1 MKKQILQ
8 YGVLTVAAMFGFQSW
23 AVPAKPGLR
32 TVPQPDG
39 STITVELRGDEF
51 FHQYLTEDGYPLIE
65 KDGYFYYS
73 DYSDNGDVINSG
85 IRAVAV
91 SKRDAAARDF
101 LSRVDRS
108 SLETRIRKVASRS
121 PRRASMTNFSAI
133 SNHNAPAREA
143 SSVDGPPYERGYGLF
158 SDLRFPAYGNQK
170 SIVILVEYKDVKF
183 NTSYDAKE
191 YFTNMLN
198 QDGFS
203 EYSGT
208 GSAAQF
214 FKENSNGAFVPE
226 FDVYGPITL
235 SQNQSYYGGND
246 LWGNDE
252 HPADMVKEACD
263 QLDDEVDFSQ
273 YDRNNDGIVDNIY
286 VFYAGQGEASGGSG
300 DTVWPHSWNMISA
313 GYPNLMYDGVQV
325 YTYGCSNEWEGNMPD
340 GVGTFVHEFSHVIG
354 IPDIYATSYTGAFT
368 PGPWSAMDYG
378 PYNNNGRTPPN
389 YGAFERYALGW
400 MKPRE
405 IDGPLSATLQ
415 PIAENVAG
423 VIRTAKDTE
432 FFLFENRQ
440 QEGWDTYIPGHG
452 MLIWH
457 IDYNQSVFDS
467 NKVNNTP
474 SHQYVDIEEADGT
487 QNEYSRD
494 GDAFPGSSNKTSFTS
509 TTSPALKTWNNTR
522 IDLPITEISENDGLI
537 TFNVSGGGTTVVPV
551 PEVFDAED
559 ILSDQFTITWTPV
572 DGYDAIVNV
581 FTRMSDQNGA
591 PARLLGNEVFVPGF
605 KNKNVGSASS
615 VTVSGLEPSTLY
627 YFTVTLTSGWESSDP
642 SEERTAF
649 TGRRPLNYVV
659 PEATE
664 AVDVTENSFK
674 ATWLEVEDA
683 NDYLLNVYTKV
694 QGDPVFDVQRF
705 DNGVTAIGGWTSSS
719 SSSYSMAAY
728 AGKNIPA
735 LRMANGNSLESPAYS
750 EYVNTLRFW
759 HRGNNTSTGDQ
770 IQVYAITESGS
781 VELVSTVEVSKVS
794 GGTTTTITGFP
805 ENTVKVRIQF
815 IRLGDTGALA
825 IDDVEVGHGY
835 TTAPAYF
842 GEYQNFAVGNV
853 LDFNVTGLDP
863 DTDYYYTISATDGT
877 LVSRLSNE
885 VMVHTMVSSG
895 VSKVMG
901 DAFALSYN
909 SNVVT
914 ASTDDLII
922 VCDYTGALVARGAH
936 KVTLPRAGLYV
947 VSVPA
952 RNYTKKIIVK

>member
-8 YGVLTVAAMFGFQSW
+8 YGVLTVAAIFGLQSW

-32 TVPQPDG
+32 TVSQPDG

-73 DYSDNGDVINSG
+73 DYSAAGDVINSG

-101 LSRVDRS
+101 LARVDRS

-121 PRRASMTNFSAI
+121 PRRASMVNFGAI
-133 SNHNAPAREA
+133 SRHNAPAREA

-158 SDLRFPAYGNQK
+158 SDLRFPAYGEQK

-183 NTSYDAKE
+183 KTSYDAKE

-203 EYSGT
+203 DYNGT

-246 LWGNDE
+246 WWGNDE

-273 YDRNNDGIVDNIY
+273 YDRNGDGIVDNIY
-286 VFYAGQGEASGGSG
+286 VFYAGQGEASGGSAN
-300 DTVWPHSWNMISA
+300 TVWPHSWNMVSA

-325 YTYGCSNEWEGNMPD
+325 YTYGCSNEWEGSMPD

-368 PGPWSAMDYG
+368 PGAWSAMDYG

-389 YGAFERYALGW
+389 YGAYERYALGW

-415 PIAENVAG
+415 PIAENAAG

-432 FFLFENRQ
+432 FFLLENRQ
-440 QEGWDTYIPGHG
+440 QEGWDKYIPGHG

-467 NKVNNTP
+467 NQVNNTS

-494 GDAFPGSSNKTSFTS
+494 GDAFPGTSNKTSFTGD
-509 TTSPALKTWNNTR
+509 TSPALKTWSNTK
-522 IDLPITEISENDGLI
+522 IDLPITDISEYNGLI
-537 TFNVSGGGTTVVPV
+537 TFKVSGGGTVEVPN

-559 ILSDQFTITWTPV
+559 VLSDQFTIRWTPV
-572 DGYDAIVNV
+572 EGYDAIVSV
-581 FTRMSDQNGA
+581 YTRMSDNNGA

-605 KNKNVGSASS
+605 KNKNVGDASS
-615 VTVSGLEPSTLY
+615 VTVTGLDPLTLY
-627 YFTVTLTSGWESSDP
+627 YFTVTLTSGWYSSET
-642 SEERTAF
+642 SEERTAY
-649 TGRRPLNYVV
+649 TGKRPLNYSV

-664 AVDVTENSFK
+664 ALDLTENSFK

-694 QGDPVFDVQRF
+694 QGDPVFDVQGF
-705 DNGVTAIGGWTSSS
+705 DNGVSSIGGWTSSS
-719 SSSYSMAAY
+719 ASSYSMATY
-728 AGKNIPA
+728 SGKKIPA
-735 LRMANGNSLESPAYS
+735 LRMANGNSLESPSYS
-750 EYVNTLRFW
+750 DYVNTLRFW

-770 IQVYAITESGS
+770 IQVYAISETGS
-781 VELVSTVEVSKVS
+781 VSLVSTVEVSKVS
-794 GGTTTTITGFP
+794 GGTTTTITDFP

-815 IRLGDTGALA
+815 VRNGENGALA
-825 IDDVEVGHGY
+825 LDDVEVGHGY
-835 TTAPAYF
+835 TTAPEYF
-842 GEYQNFAVGNV
+842 GEFLNYSVGNV
-853 LDFNVTGLDP
+853 LEFNVTGLNP

-885 VMVHTMVSSG
+885 VLAHTLVSSS
-895 VSKVMG
+895 VSKVLG
-901 DAFALSYN
+901 EAFALSYN

>member
-1 MKKQILQ
+1 MKKQFLQ
-8 YGVLTVAAMFGFQSW
+8 YGVLTVAAMFGLQSW

-32 TVPQPDG
+32 TVSQPDG

-73 DYSDNGDVINSG
+73 DYSAAGDVINSG

-91 SKRDAAARDF
+91 SQRDAAARDF
-101 LSRVDRS
+101 LSKVDRS
-108 SLETRIRKVASRS
+108 SLESRIQKVASRA
-121 PRRASMTNFSAI
+121 PRRASMVNFGDI
-133 SNHNAPAREA
+133 SRHNAPAREA
-143 SSVDGPPYERGYGLF
+143 AAVDGPPYERGYGLF
-158 SDLRFPAYGNQK
+158 SDLRFPAYGEQK

-183 NTSYDAKE
+183 NTSYNAKE

-198 QDGFS
+198 QDDFS

-214 FKENSNGAFVPE
+214 FKENSCGAFVPE

-235 SQNQSYYGGND
+235 SQNQAYYGGND
-246 LWGNDE
+246 WYGNDQ
-252 HPADMVKEACD
+252 HPEEMVVEACN

-273 YDRNNDGIVDNIY
+273 YDRNGDGVVDNIY
-286 VFYAGQGEASGGSG
+286 IFYAGKGEAGDGGAN
-300 DTVWPHSWNMISA
+300 TVWPHSWNMVSA
-313 GYPNLMYDGVQV
+313 GYPNLEYDGVRV
-325 YTYGCSNEWEGNMPD
+325 HTYGCSNEWENGKPD

-354 IPDIYATSYTGAFT
+354 IPDLYATSYTGAFT
-368 PGPWSAMDYG
+368 PGSWSAMDYG

-415 PIAENVAG
+415 VITDNAAG

-432 FFLFENRQ
+432 FFLLENRQ
-440 QEGWDTYIPGHG
+440 QEGWDKYIPGHG

-457 IDYNQSVFDS
+457 IDYNQSVFNS
-467 NKVNNTP
+467 NKVNNTI
-474 SHQYVDIEEADGT
+474 SHQYVDIEEADGS
-487 QNEYSRD
+487 QNEYSRA
-494 GDAFPGSSNKTSFTS
+494 GDAFPGTANKTSFTGD
-509 TTSPALKTWNNTR
+509 TNPALKTWSNTK
-522 IDLPITEISENDGLI
+522 IDLPITDIDEYDGLI
-537 TFNVSGGGTTVVPV
+537 TFKVSGGGSVEVPN
-551 PEVFDAED
+551 PEVFAAED
-559 ILSDQFTITWTPV
+559 VLSDQFTIRWTPV
-572 DGYDAIVNV
+572 EGYDAVV
-581 FTRMSDQNGA
+581 SVYRRMSDNNDA

-605 KNKNVGSASS
+605 KNKNVGDASS
-615 VTVSGLEPSTLY
+615 VTVTGLDPLTLY
-627 YFTVTLTSGWESSDP
+627 YFTVTLTSGWYSSEP
-642 SEERTAF
+642 SEERTAY
-649 TGRRPLNYVV
+649 TGKRPLNYSV

-664 AVDVTENSFK
+664 ALDVTENSFK

-694 QGDPVFDVQRF
+694 QGDPVFDVQGF
-705 DNGVTAIGGWTSSS
+705 DNGVNSIGGWYSTSA
-719 SSSYSMAAY
+719 SSYSMATY
-728 AGKNIPA
+728 SGKKIPA
-735 LRMANGNSLESPAYS
+735 LRMANGNSIESPSYS
-750 EYVNTLRFW
+750 DYVNTLRFW

-770 IQVYAITESGS
+770 IQVYAISETGS
-781 VELVSTVEVSKVS
+781 VSLVSTVEVSKVS
-794 GGTTTTITGFP
+794 GGTTTTITDFP

-815 IRLGDTGALA
+815 VRNGDNGALA
-825 IDDVEVGHGY
+825 LDDIEVGHGY
-835 TTAPAYF
+835 TTAPEYF
-842 GEYQNFAVGNV
+842 GEFLNYSVGNV
-853 LDFNVTGLDP
+853 LEFNVTGLTP

-885 VMVHTMVSSG
+885 VMAHTLVSSS

-901 DAFALSYN
+901 EAFALSYN

-936 KVTLPRAGLYV
+936 KVTLPRAGLYI